1 MLTHPLSAPAGQAEP
16 ADTVAGAVEG
26 GVAGGAPGVV
36 EGGVEGGA
44 PGVVEGGV
52 AGRDRAI
59 HSRAASA
66 SIRNVPV

>member
-16 ADTVAGAVEG
+16 ADTVAGAVAGAVEG

-44 PGVVEGGV
+44 PGGV